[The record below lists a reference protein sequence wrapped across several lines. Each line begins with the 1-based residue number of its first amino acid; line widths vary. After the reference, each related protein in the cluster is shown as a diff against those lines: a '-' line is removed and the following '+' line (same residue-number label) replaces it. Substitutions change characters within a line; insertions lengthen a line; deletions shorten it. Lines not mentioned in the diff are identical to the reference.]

1 MKPEN
6 NSCLPLLRVGILVN
20 PLAGLGG
27 PLAHKGSDDLSAAG
41 LTTSTSRSHQ
51 RMVQML
57 RHVTPCQD
65 RLCLKTVSGLMGED
79 AIREAGMTS
88 QVVWSA
94 SVPSSAV
101 DTREAVRR
109 LEAAG
114 VDLLVFAGGDG
125 TARNVCEAA
134 PGMPVLGLPAG
145 VKMHS
150 GVFAVNPQSAAEL
163 LLKLL
168 DARGVSIETAEVRD
182 LDEDALRQ
190 GQVRPRFFGELR
202 TPFDPRLVQQM
213 KCGTPDSDALVQAE
227 IAAGVVEAM
236 EDGVVYL
243 LCPGTTTSAVMEALG
258 FHHTLLGID
267 AVLDG
272 KLVARDLDSRQI
284 AGLALE
290 HPLRVLLTVTGG
302 QGMLLGRGNQQL
314 TPSLLRQLGRTALWV
329 LATSHKLQTL
339 AGRPLRLD
347 TGDEE
352 LDAAWRG
359 LIEVTT
365 GYRSRQLCWL
375 T

>member
-1 MKPEN
+1 M
-6 NSCLPLLRVGILVN
+6 
-20 PLAGLGG
+20 
-27 PLAHKGSDDLSAAG
+27 
-41 LTTSTSRSHQ
+41 
-51 RMVQML
+51 
-57 RHVTPCQD
+57 
-65 RLCLKTVSGLMGED
+65 
-79 AIREAGMTS
+79 
-88 QVVWSA
+88 
-94 SVPSSAV
+94 
-101 DTREAVRR
+101 
-109 LEAAG
+109 
-114 VDLLVFAGGDG
+114 
-125 TARNVCEAA
+125 
-134 PGMPVLGLPAG
+134 
-145 VKMHS
+145 
-150 GVFAVNPQSAAEL
+150 
-163 LLKLL
+163 
-168 DARGVSIETAEVRD
+168 
-182 LDEDALRQ
+182 
-190 GQVRPRFFGELR
+190 
-202 TPFDPRLVQQM
+202 
-213 KCGTPDSDALVQAE
+213 
-227 IAAGVVEAM
+227 
-236 EDGVVYL
+236 VYL

-365 GYRSRQLCWL
+365 GYHSRQLCWL